1 MNKLAAVL
9 ALSFAGA
16 AWGQTGELW
25 FNFGWSIM
33 GNNGIGSPL
42 AFGGSPSDVKLDDGY
57 RFSFRFGFNQGDHFG
72 HEIQYAFNHT
82 QFDESA
88 NACGAT
94 IGAGTGIGTP
104 TGGVNPCK
112 MAMHFHQGGYN
123 FLYYF
128 TTDRTRI
135 RPFATAGVGFNDFI
149 PPGGAVNYGS
159 QDEFGFNAGA
169 GVKFHIHGMWAGR
182 VDVREYTMPK
192 PNFGYLYGATG
203 WLLQTEASAGV
214 GIGF

>member
-25 FNFGWSIM
+25 FNFGESIM
-33 GNNGIGSPL
+33 ADNGIGTPL
-42 AFGGSPSDVKLDDGY
+42 AFGGTPNDVKLGNGY
-57 RFSFRFGFNQGDHFG
+57 RFSFRFGFNQGSHFG

-82 QFDESA
+82 YFDLSPNVCAEL
-88 NACGAT
+88 GAT
-94 IGAGTGIGTP
+94 S
-104 TGGVNPCK
+104 CSE
-112 MAMHFHQGGYN
+112 AMHFHQGGYN

-135 RPFATAGVGFNDFI
+135 RPFVTGGVGFNDFV
-149 PPGGAVNYGS
+149 PPGGAINYGS
-159 QDEFGFNAGA
+159 QDKFGFNAGA
-169 GVKFHIHGMWAGR
+169 GIKFHIKGMFAGR
-182 VDVREYTMPK
+182 VDFREYTMPK
-192 PNFGYLYGATG
+192 PNFNELTQTSG
-203 WLLQTEASAGV
+203 WLAQTEISAGV

>member
-1 MNKLAAVL
+1 MNKLAAIL

-25 FNFGWSIM
+25 FNFGWSIL
-33 GNNGIGSPL
+33 GDNSIGSPL
-42 AFGGSPSDVKLDDGY
+42 PFGGTPNDVKLDNGY

-82 QFDESA
+82 QFDIAPNVCAEE
-88 NACGAT
+88 GAST
-94 IGAGTGIGTP
+94 
-104 TGGVNPCK
+104 CK
-112 MAMHFHQGGYN
+112 EPMHFHQGGYN

-149 PPGGAVNYGS
+149 PPGGAINYGS
-159 QDEFGFNAGA
+159 QDKFGFNGGV
-169 GVKFHIHGMWAGR
+169 GVKFHIHGMFAGR

-192 PNFGYLYGATG
+192 PNFNELYGTSG
-203 WLLQTEASAGV
+203 WLLQTEVSAGV